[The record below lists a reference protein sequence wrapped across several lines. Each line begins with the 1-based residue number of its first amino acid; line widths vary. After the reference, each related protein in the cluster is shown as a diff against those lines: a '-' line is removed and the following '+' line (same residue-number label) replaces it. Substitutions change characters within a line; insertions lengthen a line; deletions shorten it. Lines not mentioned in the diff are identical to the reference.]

1 MVLPTFEDIMLPL
14 LKFLSD
20 EKEKN
25 YSEITSYLSK
35 HFNLNSEDL
44 ELEKPSGGN
53 LFYNRIGWA
62 KRYLTQAVI
71 LNNQSGKFKISNR
84 GLDVLKKNP
93 SKIDRKFLRKF
104 KEFNDRPISSSKKD
118 QLSNDDVKF
127 PDELIEEGVSQINI
141 VLRDDL
147 LKKVKTIEPI
157 FFEHLIIDLM
167 EKLGYGKG
175 IHVGKPGDGG
185 IDGEIPQDAL
195 GLETIFLQ
203 AKRYS
208 SNVSAK
214 QVREFSGAL
223 SGKKSSKGVFITTS
237 DFTQGSRD
245 HVADSLTKIILINGK
260 ELIEYMIKNNVGVKT
275 KKSIQTKEIDEEY
288 FDFDSK

>member
-127 PDELIEEGVSQINI
+127 PDELIEEGLSQINI
-141 VLRDDL
+141 VLRDNL

-167 EKLGYGKG
+167 EKLGFYG
-175 IHVGKPGDGG
+175 
-185 IDGEIPQDAL
+185 
-195 GLETIFLQ
+195 
-203 AKRYS
+203 
-208 SNVSAK
+208 
-214 QVREFSGAL
+214 
-223 SGKKSSKGVFITTS
+223 
-237 DFTQGSRD
+237 
-245 HVADSLTKIILINGK
+245 
-260 ELIEYMIKNNVGVKT
+260 
-275 KKSIQTKEIDEEY
+275 
-288 FDFDSK
+288 